1 MVYELPR
8 VTKCCFCLPS
18 RTGSLIIGYLSIV
31 YSLLSLGVLSFSLY
45 KVITYV
51 KVHENEP
58 DSEHTLEE
66 YEQVSYSLYITHA
79 YIIIVYL
86 YYMIIS
92 VMLIVGI
99 HMNKA
104 ICIRYYFNSGLFLL
118 MLGLATVVVST
129 IFIHFIATIFLLT
142 WCIIIFYCL
151 IVVRSTYLEIE
162 EKSRPRDF
170 QMENLYIPHR
180 APLLL

>member
-1 MVYELPR
+1 MIG
-8 VTKCCFCLPS
+8 TFIK
-18 RTGSLIIGYLSIV
+18 SLYYIFQV
-31 YSLLSLGVLSFSLY
+31 FSLLSLGVLIFSLY
-45 KVITYV
+45 KVVTYV

-99 HMNKA
+99 HM
-104 ICIRYYFNSGLFLL
+104 
-118 MLGLATVVVST
+118 VSKET
-129 IFIHFIATIFLLT
+129 RVTF
-142 WCIIIFYCL
+142 
-151 IVVRSTYLEIE
+151 
-162 EKSRPRDF
+162 
-170 QMENLYIPHR
+170 
-180 APLLL
+180 

>member
-1 MVYELPR
+1 MKMVYELPR
-8 VTKCCFCLPS
+8 LTKCCFCLPS

-31 YSLLSLGVLSFSLY
+31 FSLLSLGVLSFSLY

-79 YIIIVYL
+79 YIIIVYS

-118 MLGLATVVVST
+118 MLV
-129 IFIHFIATIFLLT
+129 
-142 WCIIIFYCL
+142 IIFYCL

-170 QMENLYIPHR
+170 QMQNLYISHR